1 LVVDDDPMI
10 RDYARAVL
18 ERHGYMVLE
27 AADGEAA
34 LAIAGADAAA
44 IDVALVDRTLP
55 GIGGPALLE
64 AIVRRRRGVEV
75 LLMSG
80 YDEEEATRGG
90 VAEGLAGFLR
100 KPFSPAQ
107 LLEAIRARTGAR

>member
-1 LVVDDDPMI
+1 VRYCAPEPPAV
-10 RDYARAVL
+10 AR
-18 ERHGYMVLE
+18 
-27 AADGEAA
+27 
-34 LAIAGADAAA
+34 IPKSFGAS